1 MARSCGIRLGQQRF
15 EIVALEGSSKK
26 PRVIAAGSGEI
37 PAGPDAAAATI
48 EALREAAKRL
58 GVSSENVGLAVDSGL
73 AAFRNV
79 TLPFDDH
86 AKIEEVIRFEVES
99 QLPQWSIDE
108 VVIDFL
114 SLATKPAE
122 SRLLVTA
129 VQKSGLRPLLDACE
143 QAGLPAFEA
152 ELEATAVLNA
162 AHASGV
168 FEPDGAQILVHV
180 GESATSV
187 MVVDGGVLRSMRA
200 IHIGGLPPR
209 IPLPPA
215 GESEA
220 EKEGPENGAA
230 RAAEPEK
237 SPERPAPTAQES
249 AARLRRELTR
259 TILGT
264 HTDQPLRAIFIAGFQ
279 IEGLLD
285 DAAIGAPVRRFDPF
299 EAGEGGA
306 QEAPSLHA
314 AAYGAALARL
324 GDVFH
329 RAHLRRDE
337 LAYAGKFERLELP
350 LAVAG
355 LLLVA
360 FLSVFLIINYRII
373 NNREFELKRYLA
385 SLRTYVVGDPKAGAA
400 GYLKRP
406 PETIS
411 KYFNDAY
418 DDKDTE
424 RTRFEQISRVKTML
438 SNEILAKQKLLGQ
451 DSTVVKPQSALE
463 GLTLVLSVLSE
474 MGDRV
479 GRVGLRE
486 MSADYTSGGGAK
498 VDSVTVKISLAFYAD
513 DSLIATEH
521 YNAFLNELQSKPWCT
536 DAPSKQTR
544 PLDSGGGIFV
554 EGITVTLD
562 LSKFQRDE
570 VAAAK

>member
-26 PRVIAAGSGEI
+26 AKVIAAGSGEI
-37 PAGPDAAAATI
+37 PAGPDAVAAMA
-48 EALREAAKRL
+48 EALREAAKSL
-58 GVSSENVGLAVDSGL
+58 GVPTENIGIAVDTGL

-79 TLPFDDH
+79 TLPFDDR
-86 AKIEEVIRFEVES
+86 AKIEDVIKFEVES

-114 SLATKPAE
+114 SLSTKPSE

-129 VQKSGLRPLLDACE
+129 VQKSGLKPLLDACD
-143 QAGLPAFEA
+143 QAGLPAFDA

-162 AHASGV
+162 AHARGV
-168 FEPDGAQILVHV
+168 FEGEGSQILVHV

-187 MVVDGGVLRSMRA
+187 MVVDGGVLRAMRA
-200 IHIGGLPPR
+200 IHIGALSPR
-209 IPLPPA
+209 IPVLATAETPA
-215 GESEA
+215 EGETAAAPAEA
-220 EKEGPENGAA
+220 EKTT
-230 RAAEPEK
+230 
-237 SPERPAPTAQES
+237 ERTAPTAQES
-249 AARLRRELTR
+249 VARLRRELTR
-259 TILGT
+259 AILGT
-264 HTDQPLRAIFIAGFQ
+264 HTDQPLRAILVAGF
-279 IEGLLD
+279 EVDGLLD
-285 DAAIGAPVRRFDPF
+285 ETVVGAPVQRFDPF
-299 EAGEGGA
+299 ELGEGGA
-306 QEAPSLHA
+306 QDAPATYA

-360 FLSVFLIINYRII
+360 FLSVFLIINYRVIH
-373 NNREFELKRYLA
+373 NRELELRQYLI
-385 SLRTYVVGDPKAGAA
+385 SLRSYVVGDPKNGAA

-406 PETIS
+406 PEALS
-411 KYFNDAY
+411 KYINDAIA
-418 DDKDTE
+418 DKDTE

-438 SNEILAKQKLLGQ
+438 SNEIVAKQKLLGQ
-451 DSTVVKPQSALE
+451 DKDVAKPQSALE

-486 MSADYTSGGGAK
+486 MSADYTAGGGSK
-498 VDSVTVKISLAFYAD
+498 SDSVTVKISLAFYAD
-513 DSLIATEH
+513 DALIATEH
-521 YNAFLNELQSKPWCT
+521 YNAFLNELQAKPWCT
-536 DAPSKQTR
+536 GAPSKQTKS
-544 PLDSGGGIFV
+544 LDSGGGIFV
-554 EGITVTLD
+554 EGITATLD
-562 LSKFQRDE
+562 LSKIKRDE
-570 VAAAK
+570 VAAAKQP